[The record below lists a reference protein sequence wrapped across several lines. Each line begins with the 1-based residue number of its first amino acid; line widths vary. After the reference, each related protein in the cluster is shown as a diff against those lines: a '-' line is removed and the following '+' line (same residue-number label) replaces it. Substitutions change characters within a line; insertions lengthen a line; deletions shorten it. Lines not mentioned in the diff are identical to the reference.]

1 MEVGTVLLNAPFLLP
16 IFNVRLC
23 LPPIIDMDRPEY
35 YWEQIGTSSPV
46 DEEHWK
52 AAGSHPQTTVKCPS
66 IFPPAPTASQVV
78 QGGTW
83 YEREVW
89 YSYYRSGRW
98 TEPAANGFTGM
109 RSLP

>member
-1 MEVGTVLLNAPFLLP
+1 
-16 IFNVRLC
+16 
-23 LPPIIDMDRPEY
+23 MDRPEY
-35 YWEQIGTSSPV
+35 YWEQIGTSSPM

-52 AAGSHPQTTVKCPS
+52 AAGFTPQTTVKCPS

-89 YSYYRSGRW
+89 YSYYRSGRVD
-98 TEPAANGFTGM
+98 GTGGQWFY
-109 RSLP
+109 RHAFFALKPCR